1 MAQQKTLELAKLGN
15 PQAIKVLMNQSLQ
28 PKGITVKVGLKNN
41 CLMVVAESQTP
52 ADQSFLVN
60 FIRQGVEN
68 LNPPSVQR
76 VVVQAHTPGN
86 STPAWRTGF
95 DLNTSAPA
103 SITPP
108 PASPPVPVPV
118 AAPVTTK
125 TKKQPKQPKTPNK
138 TTKSKTIHPLV
149 KALIFALKTLIYAI
163 LFAALV
169 ALGFSIKMGALLIA
183 ESRIYNIQILGDI
196 LQGIQVIEVLNVL
209 VFAILG
215 MGLGVAAGLLPKK
228 SGIYAGAILVIISLP
243 VLVVLTDLVKYN
255 DWINQVADVERVT
268 YPQAEKITN
277 SFLKTRVGSG
287 GFLGFYLH
295 TAEYPVLPIKQVE
308 MKQLSNPNLGVAS
321 RFSNFAKIPP
331 QKIAALFSIS
341 GWGIRLFYFLVAV
354 MTVIYHFQEGLK
366 VVKIITKTN

>member
-41 CLMVVAESQTP
+41 CLMVIAESQTP

-60 FIRQGVEN
+60 FIRQGVAN

-95 DLNTSAPA
+95 DLNTSMPA
-103 SITPP
+103 SVTPP
-108 PASPPVPVPV
+108 PVPAPV
-118 AAPVTTK
+118 ATPVTTK
-125 TKKQPKQPKTPNK
+125 TKKLPKTPKK
-138 TTKSKTIHPLV
+138 TDKSQPINPFF
-149 KALIFALKTLIYAI
+149 KALVFALKTLVYAL

-183 ESRIYNIQILGDI
+183 ESRIYTIQILGDI

-268 YPQAEKITN
+268 YPQAEKITS

-308 MKQLSNPNLGVAS
+308 MNELSNPNLGVAS
-321 RFSNFAKIPP
+321 RFSNFAKIHP

-366 VVKIITKTN
+366 VVKITAKNN